1 MDKAISGTELINSQ
15 PDSDSIK
22 QNNNQLQPVA
32 PTTNRVNKKTEIST
46 EDYGRMKLE
55 KFKAFARGI
64 LLPIEP
70 TKEQKRA
77 AKVIQ

>member
-1 MDKAISGTELINSQ
+1 
-15 PDSDSIK
+15 
-22 QNNNQLQPVA
+22 
-32 PTTNRVNKKTEIST
+32 
-46 EDYGRMKLE
+46 MKLE

-77 AKVIQ
+77 AKVMQQRREEIWNPNGSEEQNTASMLSRDGNMFNYDL